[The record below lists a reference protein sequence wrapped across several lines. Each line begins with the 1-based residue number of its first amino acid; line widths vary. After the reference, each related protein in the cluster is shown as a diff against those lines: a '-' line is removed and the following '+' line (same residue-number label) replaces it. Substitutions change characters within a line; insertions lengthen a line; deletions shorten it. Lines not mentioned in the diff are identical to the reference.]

1 MAPPQYL
8 GKRRGKIIRDK
19 KMTGSRHGGFAIG
32 KLSRTNQI
40 ILFTK
45 IIGSM
50 DEERAVNVVY
60 LDFVKAFDAIS

>member
-32 KLSRTNQI
+32 
-40 ILFTK
+40 
-45 IIGSM
+45 
-50 DEERAVNVVY
+50 
-60 LDFVKAFDAIS
+60 